1 LGCSVSHSRR
11 KEKGR
16 AHLEDALVGR
26 RRQRA
31 GRRQDKWRRRQGR
44 RARERRRVREK
55 GRVEETERGAELQ
68 ALSGKVPRNRGGD
81 ELGSPLMVA
90 LLREQGGSF

>member
-1 LGCSVSHSRR
+1 MLRLAQQKEREGAGTPGGCTRR
-11 KEKGR
+11 PSPAKGW
-16 AHLEDALVGR
+16 AKTGQMAPPPGKKSKGE
-26 RRQRA
+26 
-31 GRRQDKWRRRQGR
+31 
-44 RARERRRVREK
+44 ERVREK
-55 GRVEETERGAELQ
+55 GKVEETERGAELQ